1 LLAKNKYRI
10 VGSFGNMNK
19 GRAVSIPEGLLEAI
33 LEAAKRLYPREVIL
47 LLKGK
52 KAGDK
57 VVVSDL
63 LVPPLA
69 TYGHGFSSMR
79 THMLP
84 IDFSIVGTVHSHP
97 SGNLTPSPADFNH
110 QFGSILVIV
119 AYPFRDESNLAAYNR
134 AAEKLSV
141 EIVRTEI

>member
-1 LLAKNKYRI
+1 
-10 VGSFGNMNK
+10 
-19 GRAVSIPEGLLEAI
+19 VSIREDLFQAVLD
-33 LEAAKRLYPREVIL
+33 AARRLYPREVIL

-52 KAGDK
+52 RARNA

-63 LVPPLA
+63 LIPPLA

-84 IDFSIVGTVHSHP
+84 MDFSIVGTVHSHP
-97 SGNLTPSPADFNH
+97 SGNLTPSTADLNH

-119 AYPFRDESNLAAYNR
+119 AYPYRDESNLAAYSR
-134 AAEKLSV
+134 GGEKLAI
-141 EIVRTEI
+141 EILKPEI